1 MGHRKPFV
9 AANWK
14 LHGSRSQLE
23 QFTSQCLNGVDG
35 NVDVALCPSH
45 VHLDFTA

>member
-23 QFTSQCLNGVDG
+23 QFTDQCLQGID
-35 NVDVALCPSH
+35 
-45 VHLDFTA
+45 